1 MNILKFLAFAS
12 LAVGIKL
19 VTPWSPIDIFL
30 AFSFWVGHQIK
41 KDSSHAHKI
50 FYLMSLIGTVVIS
63 DLLFALAHD
72 RTFIYPGIGWN
83 ELCIVSACLI
93 PLVFDARVT
102 MSMMGVVGVSGSVIL
117 FFVLSNLGVFFFSSL
132 YPHTWEGIVACFV
145 AALPFVK
152 VQWISNVVTTVTVN
166 FVENRILSRYFLKQ
180 KC

>member
-41 KDSSHAHKI
+41 KDASPPHKI
-50 FYLMSLIGTVVIS
+50 FYLISLIGTVVIS
-63 DLLFALAHD
+63 DFLFALAYD
-72 RTFIYPGIGWN
+72 RTFIYPGIAWN
-83 ELCIVSACLI
+83 EFCIVSACLI
-93 PLVFDARVT
+93 PLIFSTRVT
-102 MSMMGVVGVSGSVIL
+102 MSVMGVVGISSSVIL

-132 YPHTWEGIVACFV
+132 YSHTWEGIIACFV

-152 VQWISNVVTTVTVN
+152 VQWISNIATTVAVN
-166 FVENRILSRYFLKQ
+166 FVENKVFSQYSFKH
-180 KC
+180 KF